1 MGTPLRRLA
10 SPLMLVALLCL
21 AATNPL
27 VSNTS
32 LVEQD
37 TVSFSSQDPG
47 VSDVPTWKIG
57 DKWIYSGTFD
67 PTKLVTDS
75 GVQATVGEIYGDST
89 AEVTAI
95 TERSVDNMSVLAYT
109 LRTSANFD
117 KSGVSLDGYSGNVYI
132 TFQQTEYL
140 RVSDLSSMRSDLEL
154 YIRFVPFGLSFAE
167 QILGDIT
174 ITNLYSPV
182 NEVYDFPL
190 RANEQWTTT
199 VTSSSQWSGSSDY
212 ITPFPVPSTDTN
224 STTWEVTKIGKPKN
238 SYGQSIGYGG
248 CNASYELMSIN
259 RDGEPTGYRW
269 YCPEARNFAWLHTE
283 DEIGLVIDFR
293 LKQYIPLDSTGVDR
307 YNNPGSRDE
316 CLTVDLE
323 NDITALNTPM
333 GVWVNASASCFSTT
347 TGIPIEVHHETL
359 GTVNLAT
366 TASNGS
372 AFTTINVGDMKDSSD
387 SALDWASH
395 GIVARIQPSASSTF
409 GNAVGAS
416 TLTLDEYLVGLDLIA
431 SDAFAKVLRNRSGMT
446 TELNSLSGWNI
457 LPGDSLLVEVAVQ
470 NRGITASTPT
480 TMLITHPDGQTS
492 SHPIP
497 SLNTYEAHK
506 VNFTWTVPNDQGIGI
521 VPVSWEADP
530 SNINIADENSSNNL
544 AQISLYVGRLPTPVF
559 SDSTS
564 LTLENLQLYA
574 NESFDEDGG
583 NVTCVFKIPYDDGSR
598 MWAWETIPSESCIV
612 NWTWIDDG
620 NYPVEITVIDEE
632 RDEQTSVMQVMVVNR
647 GPEIQILSS
656 RTEVKVEHPITLY
669 AFANDSDSE
678 ETFPGVVDVH
688 WPGTLCNEGYYT
700 RVCTTTAPT
709 EGWHSFTAVATDDDY
724 ATTVATIDIQFT
736 NIAPYSASI
745 ALKKNG
751 QFLASDEQQIWHL
764 DEDEEVI
771 VKGQALDS
779 VDDLATLTHTWWP
792 DGEQPSLM
800 YTFNGRTSDFAMQ
813 WDTAGLHTVRLE
825 VSDSEGEASQIEER
839 WINIRNVPPVIE
851 PLVSLLPVAEGQ
863 MITIEGNSTDTPSDL
878 DTLSKCWDIDPGL
891 DSDDI
896 GGADDD
902 CDITG
907 DILNYAWNRSGS
919 HTIIYHVTDDDGA
932 QSSEVL
938 IVEVLNMPPIV
949 RLQNT
954 DCVAYRECYLNA
966 DQTIDSLNDIGGL
979 TIVWDLD
986 ITVDSNGDGI
996 KDNDADIVGSS
1007 VSHVFRQSGTV
1018 NVKAMAWDENPE
1030 RPGQAIMSVVV
1041 APPERTSLE
1050 QVSAA
1055 FIGEE
1060 ANALA
1065 QIGLLIATL
1074 LILALLTRRRRKKSN
1089 ADPWQNPEFEE
1100 GDDQTEKVFE
1110 THALLEKVQ
1119 NRRPDNSPPGMLFSQ
1134 NEAPQNPNLVLPIAE
1149 QNIPSMAV
1157 ESPVPIP
1164 QIEQQSSGPPTPVSG
1179 LPEGWTEEQWSHYG
1193 QQYLDAQSSHP

>member
-1 MGTPLRRLA
+1 MGTPLRHLA
-10 SPLMLVALLCL
+10 SPMVLVALLCL
-21 AATNPL
+21 ALANPL
-27 VSNTS
+27 VSNPS
-32 LVEQD
+32 LSNEEV
-37 TVSFSSQDPG
+37 VSFSSQDPG
-47 VSDVPTWKIG
+47 VSDVPTWRIG

-75 GVQATVGEIYGDST
+75 GVQATVGEIYGDTT
-89 AEVTAI
+89 AEVMAI

-174 ITNLYSPV
+174 ITNIYSPV
-182 NEVYDFPL
+182 SEVYDFPL
-190 RANEQWTTT
+190 RTNEQWTTT

-212 ITPFPVPSTDTN
+212 ITPFPVPTTDTN
-224 STTWEVTKIGKPKN
+224 STTWEVTSVGKPKN
-238 SYGQSIGYGG
+238 SYGQSIAYGG

-259 RDGEPTGYRW
+259 SDGDPTGYRW

-293 LKQYIPLDSTGVDR
+293 LKQYLPLASSGVDQ
-307 YNNPGSRDE
+307 YTNPGYRDE
-316 CLTVDLE
+316 CLVVDLE

-333 GVWVNASASCFSTT
+333 NVWVNASSSCFSTT
-347 TGIPIEVHHETL
+347 SGIPIEVHHETM
-359 GTVNLAT
+359 GIVNLAT

-372 AFTTINVGDMKDSSD
+372 AFTTFNVGDMKDPSD
-387 SALDWASH
+387 SVLDWASH
-395 GIVARIQPSASSTF
+395 GIVARVQPSASSTF
-409 GNAVGAS
+409 GKAVGAS

-431 SDAFAKVLRNRSGMT
+431 SDGFAKVLRNRSGVT
-446 TELNSLSGWNI
+446 TELNSFSGWNI
-457 LPGDSLLVEVAVQ
+457 LPDDSLIVEVAVQ

-480 TMLITHPDGQTS
+480 TMTITHPDGQTS
-492 SHPIP
+492 SHPLP

-506 VNFTWTVPNDQGIGI
+506 VNFTWTVPSDQAIGI
-521 VPVSWEADP
+521 VPVSWHADP
-530 SNINIADENSSNNL
+530 NNINTADDNSSNDI
-544 AQISLYVGRLPTPVF
+544 AQISMFVGRLPTPVF
-559 SDSTS
+559 SDPTS
-564 LTLENLQLYA
+564 LTLENLQLIA
-574 NESFDEDGG
+574 NGSFDEDGG

-598 MWAWETIPSESCIV
+598 NWAWETIPSNACLV
-612 NWTWIDDG
+612 NWTWTDDG
-620 NYPVEITVIDEE
+620 TYPVEITVIDEE
-632 RDEQTSVMQVMVVNR
+632 RDEQTAIMQVAIINR
-647 GPEIQILSS
+647 NPEIQILSS
-656 RTEVKVEHPITLY
+656 RTQVKVEHPITLY

-678 ETFPGVVDVH
+678 EIGPGVVDIH
-688 WPGTLCNEGYYT
+688 WPDSICKEGYYT

-709 EGWHSFTAVATDDDY
+709 EGWHTFSAVATDDDY
-724 ATTVATIDIQFT
+724 ATTIATIDIQFT
-736 NIAPYSASI
+736 NIAPYSASV
-745 ALKKNG
+745 ALQKNG

-779 VDDLATLTHTWWP
+779 IDDLETLTHTWWP
-792 DGEQPSLM
+792 DSEQPSLM
-800 YTFNGRTSDFAMQ
+800 YTFTGRTSDFAMQ
-813 WDTAGLHTVRLE
+813 WNTAGLHTVRLE
-825 VSDSEGEASQIEER
+825 VSDNDGEASQIEER
-839 WINIRNVPPVIE
+839 WISIRNVPPVIQ
-851 PLVSLLPVAEGQ
+851 PLASLLPVAEGQ
-863 MITIEGNSTDTPSDL
+863 MITVEGNSTDTPSDVA
-878 DTLSKCWDIDPGL
+878 TLTKCWDVDPGI

-902 CDITG
+902 CDVAG
-907 DILNYAWNRSGS
+907 DVLNYAWNRSGS

-932 QSSEVL
+932 QSSEIL
-938 IVEVLNMPPIV
+938 TIEVLNMPPIV

-954 DCVAYRECYLNA
+954 DCIAYRECYLNA
-966 DQTIDSLNDIGGL
+966 DKTTDSLNDIDGL

-986 ITVDSNGDGI
+986 ITQDSNGDGI
-996 KDNDADIVGSS
+996 KDNDADLVGSA
-1007 VSHVFRQSGTV
+1007 VSHIFRQAGTV

-1030 RPGQAIMSVVV
+1030 RPGQAVMSVVV

-1055 FIGEE
+1055 LIGDE

-1065 QIGLLIATL
+1065 QLGLLIATL
-1074 LILALLTRRRRKKSN
+1074 LILALLTRRRKNKSS
-1089 ADPWQNPEFEE
+1089 ADPWQNTDFEVGE
-1100 GDDQTEKVFE
+1100 EQTEKVFE
-1110 THALLEKVQ
+1110 KHALLEQVQ
-1119 NRRPDNSPPGMLFSQ
+1119 NRRPVNSPSGVLFALSDAPH
-1134 NEAPQNPNLVLPIAE
+1134 NLAPAPQPVEPQMPAPTTEPQISQQPLQQAE
-1149 QNIPSMAV
+1149 LHP
-1157 ESPVPIP
+1157 PIP
-1164 QIEQQSSGPPTPVSG
+1164 EGG